1 MYVGKGK
8 GDSVEKIV
16 DKENPIKVCY
26 FLKPEYMKKIGM
38 GDKGII
44 PKVLGNL
51 LSARKATKK
60 KIKDEPNEAKRKVLD
75 GVQQAQ
81 KVTANSVYGQLGAS
95 TSTVF
100 KMAIAACTT
109 SIGRQRID
117 DASNGVKKWAFHK
130 GYPEPEVV
138 YGDTDSVFVKFSRK
152 VEDKVLTDKEALE
165 HCIQCGIEA
174 GDYITNGKLKLNGK
188 IINHEPLLNHP
199 QDLEYEKTFW
209 PFILISKKRYTGDK
223 YEFTSDDCKRTAM
236 GIVLK
241 RRDNAPIVKYVF
253 GNVIEKIMIERDFDN
268 TLKWLKRYS
277 SEN

>member
-1 MYVGKGK
+1 
-8 GDSVEKIV
+8 
-16 DKENPIKVCY
+16 
-26 FLKPEYMKKIGM
+26 
-38 GDKGII
+38 
-44 PKVLGNL
+44 
-51 LSARKATKK
+51 
-60 KIKDEPNEAKRKVLD
+60 
-75 GVQQAQ
+75 
-81 KVTANSVYGQLGAS
+81 
-95 TSTVF
+95 
-100 KMAIAACTT
+100 MAIAACTT

-268 TLKWLKRYS
+268 TLKWLKDTLQRIRNGEFPLRYFVITKS
-277 SEN
+277 LRGNYKNPTSQPHKVLADRIAVRDPGNKPKVNDRIPFAYIKLSDDVLYDKQNHL